1 MAHFSGYLDPLGRLM
16 GMDGVIL
23 MAFILGLPANEIV
36 IPIIIMAYT
45 SQGTLIEPGNLSDL
59 HTLLISQ
66 GWTWITAL
74 CTMIFFLFHWPC
86 STTLMTIKKET
97 GSLKSDLSGRSS
109 SHSLRRYTVHGNY
122 CLLPALDFPLRCL
135 YNNSQYSHMNNMI
148 PSCQATLYQ
157 NYVYPEFRM
166 TNHYDHKRNRTSRSS
181 YRGPRKG
188 RRPVSETEKGK
199 SLLSLA
205 AAGAGILLLA
215 AVSSVTIFHFKGKP
229 AAGSHETSLFET
241 DASLTA
247 PAVTVNGISLNGL
260 SPDESFE
267 ALNQLFLW
275 DMKAE
280 YGEEQLA
287 VENPLSPRLKE
298 WIETLCRS
306 SQSGELTLT
315 PADLIDEELKK
326 EILIQ
331 AETFAKKWETTPKN
345 SGLDY
350 FDPQKGSFIF
360 TEGCSGIEIDERRL
374 AEDILSAIR
383 ENRLDA
389 VIPVHSTDAAP
400 PLSKAMAKEQYKTI
414 AAFTTET
421 TSNQKRNTNVRLA
434 AEALNGTI
442 VQPGEEFSFNQ
453 AVGQRTAEKGY
464 QEAAAYSS
472 GAVVQE
478 IGGGVCQIS
487 STLYRVAFNAGM
499 EITFRRSHTF
509 EPNYVTPGQDAAISW
524 EQPDFRFVNTSSAPI
539 GIRASDADRKATVS
553 IYGIPVLE
561 EGVSW
566 RLYSEKGERTAS
578 SRTGI
583 CGGSFAGTR
592 NRKGGKGSGSR
603 QPLGHL

>member
-1 MAHFSGYLDPLGRLM
+1 
-16 GMDGVIL
+16 
-23 MAFILGLPANEIV
+23 
-36 IPIIIMAYT
+36 
-45 SQGTLIEPGNLSDL
+45 
-59 HTLLISQ
+59 
-66 GWTWITAL
+66 
-74 CTMIFFLFHWPC
+74 
-86 STTLMTIKKET
+86 
-97 GSLKSDLSGRSS
+97 
-109 SHSLRRYTVHGNY
+109 
-122 CLLPALDFPLRCL
+122 
-135 YNNSQYSHMNNMI
+135 
-148 PSCQATLYQ
+148 
-157 NYVYPEFRM
+157 M
-166 TNHYDHKRNRTSRSS
+166 TNHYDHRQNRTSRSS
-181 YRGPRKG
+181 YRGPRKS
-188 RRPVSETEKGK
+188 RRPASETEKGN
-199 SLLSLA
+199 SLLPLA
-205 AAGAGILLLA
+205 AAGAGIFLLA
-215 AVSSVTIFHFKGKP
+215 AVSAVTISHFKGKP
-229 AAGSHETSLFET
+229 AAGSHETSLSET

-267 ALNQLFLW
+267 ALNQLFPW

-298 WIETLCRS
+298 WIGTLCRS
-306 SQSGELTLT
+306 SQSGDLTLT
-315 PADLIDEELKK
+315 PANLINEELKK

-331 AETFAKKWETTPKN
+331 AETFAKKWETAPKN

-350 FDPQKGSFIF
+350 FDPQKGIFIF

-389 VIPVHSTDAAP
+389 VIPVHSADAAP

-487 STLYRVAFNAGM
+487 STLYRAAFNAGM

-539 GIRASDADRKATVS
+539 GIRASYADRKATVS
-553 IYGIPVLE
+553 IYGLPVLE

-566 RLYSEKGERTAS
+566 DLYSEKVEELPPPEPEYAEDPSLEPGTEKVVKAAVPGSRWNTYKVISKDGEERERILDHSKTYKGHAAVIHRNTAS
-578 SRTGI
+578 SETSKAEQTPSAAPYETKTGPEHPASSDPAPAETLPSDAPFVDGMPDSYTPKTNPI
-583 CGGSFAGTR
+583 IPF
-592 NRKGGKGSGSR
+592 
-603 QPLGHL
+603 QPTASS